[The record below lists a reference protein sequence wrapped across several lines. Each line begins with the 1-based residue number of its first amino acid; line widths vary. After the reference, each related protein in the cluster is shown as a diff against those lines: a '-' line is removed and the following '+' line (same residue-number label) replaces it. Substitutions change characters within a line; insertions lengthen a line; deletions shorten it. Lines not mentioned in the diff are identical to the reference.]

1 MAMPRLSV
9 VNMRLM
15 ILKVFNEMKKLSITK
30 GQSSLKKTIIW
41 IKRNKMGKQEWAK
54 ACKDVNFHF
63 QKLKILVKRVKT
75 QSKEPPK
82 QVDTP

>member
-9 VNMRLM
+9 VNTQLM
-15 ILKVFNEMKKLSITK
+15 SLKVFNEMKKLSITK

-54 ACKDVNFHF
+54 TFKDASFHF
-63 QKLKILVKRVKT
+63 QKLKTLVKRVKT
-75 QSKEPPK
+75 
-82 QVDTP
+82 